1 MSTLHVTLAARLVQS
16 RTPGP
21 QDPKTEAV
29 QWRSWPVPRGLGAA
43 LTTNGGRSEEELL
56 QVGKLYGRRSLGAK
70 KRWSV
75 FVTRLPCD
83 GGSFLFG

>member
-1 MSTLHVTLAARLVQS
+1 MSTLHVTLPACLVQS
-16 RTPGP
+16 RTPAP
-21 QDPKTEAV
+21 QDPKTEAA
-29 QWRSWPVPRGLGAA
+29 QWRSWPALRGLGVA